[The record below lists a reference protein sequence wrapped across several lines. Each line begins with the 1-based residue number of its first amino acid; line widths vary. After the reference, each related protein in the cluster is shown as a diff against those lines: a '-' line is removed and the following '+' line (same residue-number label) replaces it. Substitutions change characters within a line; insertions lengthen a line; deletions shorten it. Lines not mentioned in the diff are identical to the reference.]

1 MRTLTLKNRIQGNST
16 VLDNDFIDE
25 YMIKANGE
33 YVKVYLLLLRHLQC
47 GNTSLTISKMADFLD
62 CTEKDICRAFRYW
75 AKNGLLKIDYDE
87 TDTICGLSICRPSGA
102 VEQTP
107 KSERDE
113 EQAVAKTPKATPAA
127 KKTVSKSNSSENQES
142 LRQLYF
148 VAEQYMGRTLS
159 STDIKKINYFFD
171 ELNFSTDLIEY
182 LIEYCVDNGHKTM
195 RYIEAVAL
203 KWAEAGITTVE
214 EAKADSL
221 SYNKTHFTIL
231 NAFGIKGRG
240 PASVELSYIRR
251 WIDEYGLSLDL
262 IIEACNRTVEN
273 THKPDFK
280 YTDKIL
286 QTWMSKDVK
295 HLSDVKALDSEF
307 LQKKE
312 SKKHTVANTSSS
324 NRFKNFE
331 GRSYDMSSLE
341 QQLLKTP

>member
-1 MRTLTLKNRIQGNST
+1 MKTLKLKNRIQGNST
-16 VLDNDFIDE
+16 VVDNDFIDQ

-33 YVKVYLLLLRHLQC
+33 YVKVYLLLLRHLQS
-47 GNTSLTISKMADFLD
+47 GNTALTISKMADFLD

-87 TDTICGLSICRPSGA
+87 TDTICGLSICMPTDTTEEKPVA
-102 VEQTP
+102 VETVKPEPQKVIKPEKKVSP
-107 KSERDE
+107 KRS
-113 EQAVAKTPKATPAA
+113 
-127 KKTVSKSNSSENQES
+127 SSNENQES

-159 STDIKKINYFFD
+159 STDIRKINSFFD
-171 ELNFSTDLIEY
+171 ELNFSVDLIEY
-182 LIEYCVDNGHKTM
+182 LIEYCVDNGHKSM

-203 KWAEAGITTVE
+203 KWAEAGFTTVE

-240 PASVELSYIRR
+240 PASVELTYIRR

-286 QTWMSKDVK
+286 KSWLDEGVK
-295 HLSDVKALDSEF
+295 TLSDVALLDSQF
-307 LQKKE
+307 HQKK
-312 SKKHTVANTSSS
+312 SRKKADTPVSPNK
-324 NRFKNFE
+324 FKNFE
-331 GRSYDMSSLE
+331 GRNYDMSSLE
-341 QQLLKTP
+341 EQLLNTP